1 MQLGLVGL
9 GKMGG
14 NMKTRLERAGHEVV
28 GFDLDPQLRD
38 VDSLQALVEALE
50 GPRVVWVMVPHGKPT
65 RNTIEELA
73 KHLQPG
79 DLVIEGGN
87 SPYQDDF
94 VHDELL
100 SPQGIGYVD
109 CGVSGG
115 IWGLDNGYG
124 LMCGGRPEHVE
135 MAMPIFDA
143 LRPRVLGRRA
153 SSTPVRWVRATTR
166 RWCTTASSTASWRPT
181 PRGTSC

>member
-65 RNTIEELA
+65 RNTIEEQA
-73 KHLQPG
+73 P
-79 DLVIEGGN
+79 
-87 SPYQDDF
+87 PA
-94 VHDELL
+94 
-100 SPQGIGYVD
+100 
-109 CGVSGG
+109 
-115 IWGLDNGYG
+115 
-124 LMCGGRPEHVE
+124 R
-135 MAMPIFDA
+135 
-143 LRPRVLGRRA
+143 
-153 SSTPVRWVRATTR
+153 
-166 RWCTTASSTASWRPT
+166 
-181 PRGTSC
+181 